1 MGRVGVRRGSDGW
14 MVGFSDEGGWASFVW
29 RTGWIKVTDDD
40 DDVFVLVVIDKKI
53 LLG

>member
-1 MGRVGVRRGSDGW
+1 MFVGEV
-14 MVGFSDEGGWASFVW
+14 MVGFSDEGGVV
-29 RTGWIKVTDDD
+29 RVGWIKVTDD

>member
-1 MGRVGVRRGSDGW
+1 MFVGEVMD
-14 MVGFSDEGGWASFVW
+14 GFSDEGGVV
-29 RTGWIKVTDDD
+29 RVGWIKVTDDDDDDDDD

>member
-1 MGRVGVRRGSDGW
+1 MFVGEVMD
-14 MVGFSDEGGWASFVW
+14 GFSDEGGVV
-29 RTGWIKVTDDD
+29 RVGWIKVTDDDDDD

>member
-1 MGRVGVRRGSDGW
+1 MFVGEVMDFPTRERR
-14 MVGFSDEGGWASFVW
+14 ERCSFAK
-29 RTGWIKVTDDD
+29 RAGWIIVTDD